1 MDGRMRHS
9 LILDTSLTGS
19 PHHTLRALHWNV
31 KTLGFGWWIMCSA
44 VNIWLS
50 TKEMRARRLSS

>member
-1 MDGRMRHS
+1 MRHS